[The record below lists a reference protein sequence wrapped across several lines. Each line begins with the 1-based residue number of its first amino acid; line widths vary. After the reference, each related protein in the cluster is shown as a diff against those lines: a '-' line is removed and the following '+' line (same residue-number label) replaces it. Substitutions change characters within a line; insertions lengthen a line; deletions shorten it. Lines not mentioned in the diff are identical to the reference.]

1 MYFPYSTFHMSQLE
15 RMVQPRAE
23 FVSKGILS
31 GQYITVY
38 GLRDIPFRK
47 YAKIF
52 RRFLKENFCVCIK

>member
-1 MYFPYSTFHMSQLE
+1 MSQLE

-31 GQYITVY
+31 GQYIAVY